1 MPRACTWSAERVYRF
16 SVFGSPG
23 VRSRW
28 MPSMPVASRAAA
40 ARYGFA
46 EPSTERISMRPGAG
60 MRIACVRLFM
70 PYVAYAG
77 DHVAPDV
84 GAPTPMRL
92 YEFTVGAMTAM
103 PDSMCSM

>member
-1 MPRACTWSAERVYRF
+1 MYRF
-16 SVFGSPG
+16 SRVRLARVEAALRRRRGRSP
-23 VRSRW
+23 S
-28 MPSMPVASRAAA
+28 SAAA

-92 YEFTVGAMTAM
+92 YELTVGAMRAM
-103 PDSMCSM
+103 PASMCSMMPARNW